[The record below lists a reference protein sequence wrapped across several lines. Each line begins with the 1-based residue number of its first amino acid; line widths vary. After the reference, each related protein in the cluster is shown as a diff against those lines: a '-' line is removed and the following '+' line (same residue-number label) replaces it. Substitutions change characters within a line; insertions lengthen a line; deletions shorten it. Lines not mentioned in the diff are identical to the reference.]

1 MNSHEPLEKMED
13 STSDK
18 GRRTDAP
25 IGRLAGRTAIVT
37 GASRGIG
44 RTIALEFARQGCA
57 VWLVATGSTALE
69 STASQI
75 KEEGGRAFA
84 HPFDV
89 TDRKSCFEA
98 VKRCESELGDV
109 EILVNAAGAH
119 IANRFLDYSAE
130 EFQRLLQVNLFGPL
144 HLMQAVLPGMQQ
156 RKYGKIVNIASTAGK
171 WASANQSAYNTSKHA
186 LVGLTRCVAIEAG
199 AFGVNVNAICPG
211 FVDTKMLEDAM
222 RAVATINSMGFED
235 FKASAM
241 NRVVFGRPVT
251 PQEVANL
258 AVYLASDE
266 SAGMTGQSI
275 ALDGGMLFV

>member
-1 MNSHEPLEKMED
+1 MED
-13 STSDK
+13 STSDR

-25 IGRLAGRTAIVT
+25 VGRLAGRTAIIT

-44 RTIALEFARQGCA
+44 QAIALEFARQGCA
-57 VWLVATGSTALE
+57 VLLVATGRAALE

-75 KEEGGRAFA
+75 EAEGGRALVQ
-84 HPFDV
+84 PFDV
-89 TDRKSCFEA
+89 TDRESCFDA
-98 VKRCESELGDV
+98 VKRCGSELGEV

-130 EFQRLLQVNLFGPL
+130 DFNRLLQVNLFGPL
-144 HLMQAVLPGMQQ
+144 HLMQAVLPAMQQ

-186 LVGLTRCVAIEAG
+186 LVGLTRCVALEAG
-199 AFGVNVNAICPG
+199 VFGVNVNAICPG
-211 FVDTKMLEDAM
+211 FVDTGMLEDAM
-222 RAVATINSMGFED
+222 RAVAAINNVGFED

-241 NRVVFGRPVT
+241 NRVVLGRPAT

-266 SAGMTGQSI
+266 AASMTGQSI
-275 ALDGGMLFV
+275 AVDGGMIFV

>member
-1 MNSHEPLEKMED
+1 MED
-13 STSDK
+13 STSDR

-44 RTIALEFARQGCA
+44 QTIALEFARQGCA
-57 VWLVATGSTALE
+57 VWLVATGHAALE
-69 STASQI
+69 NTASQI
-75 KEEGGRAFA
+75 KGEGGRAFA
-84 HPFDV
+84 QPFNV
-89 TDRKSCFEA
+89 TDRESCFDA
-98 VKRCESELGDV
+98 VKRCESELGEVD
-109 EILVNAAGAH
+109 ILVNAAGAH

-130 EFQRLLQVNLFGPL
+130 DFHRLLQVNLFGPL

-186 LVGLTRCVAIEAG
+186 LVGLTRCVAMEAG

-222 RAVATINSMGFED
+222 RAVATINNMGFED
-235 FKASAM
+235 FKAGAM

-258 AVYLASDE
+258 AVYLASDDAA
-266 SAGMTGQSI
+266 SMTGQSI

>member
-1 MNSHEPLEKMED
+1 MED
-13 STSDK
+13 STREI
-18 GRRTDAP
+18 GRRTDAR

-44 RTIALEFARQGCA
+44 QAIALEFARQGCA
-57 VWLVATGSTALE
+57 VSLVATGRVALE
-69 STASQI
+69 NTASQI
-75 KEEGGRAFA
+75 KGEGGRAFVQ
-84 HPFDV
+84 PFDV
-89 TDRKSCFEA
+89 TDRESCFGA
-98 VKRCESELGDV
+98 VKRCEAELGEV
-109 EILVNAAGAH
+109 EILVNAAGAY

-130 EFQRLLQVNLFGPL
+130 DFDRLLQVNLFGPL
-144 HLMQAVLPGMQQ
+144 HLMQATLPGMQE

-186 LVGLTRCVAIEAG
+186 LVGLTRCVAMEAG
-199 AFGVNVNAICPG
+199 ALGVNVNAICPG
-211 FVDTKMLEDAM
+211 FVDTKMLENAM

-241 NRVVFGRPVT
+241 NRVVLRRPVT

-266 SAGMTGQSI
+266 AASMTGQSI

>member
-1 MNSHEPLEKMED
+1 MED
-13 STSDK
+13 STSDR

-25 IGRLAGRTAIVT
+25 VGRLAGRTAIVT

-44 RTIALEFARQGCA
+44 QAIALEFARQGCA
-57 VWLVATGSTALE
+57 VSLVATGRAALE
-69 STASQI
+69 NTASQI
-75 KEEGGRAFA
+75 KGEGGRALVQ
-84 HPFDV
+84 PIDV
-89 TDRKSCFEA
+89 TDRESCFGA
-98 VKRCESELGDV
+98 VKRCESELGEV

-119 IANRFLDYSAE
+119 IAHRFLDYSAE
-130 EFQRLLQVNLFGPL
+130 DFNRLLQVNLFGPL

-186 LVGLTRCVAIEAG
+186 LVGLTRCVAMEAG

-211 FVDTKMLEDAM
+211 FVDTTMLEDAM
-222 RAVATINSMGFED
+222 RAVATINGMGFED

-241 NRVVFGRPVT
+241 SRVVLRRPVT

-266 SAGMTGQSI
+266 AASMTGQSV
-275 ALDGGMLFV
+275 ALDGGMIFV

>member
-1 MNSHEPLEKMED
+1 MED
-13 STSDK
+13 STTHR

-44 RTIALEFARQGCA
+44 QAIALEFARQGCA
-57 VWLVATGSTALE
+57 VSLVATGRAALE
-69 STASQI
+69 NTASQI
-75 KEEGGRAFA
+75 KEEGGRAVV

-89 TDRKSCFEA
+89 TDRESCFGA
-98 VKRCESELGDV
+98 VKRCESDLGEV

-119 IANRFLDYSAE
+119 IAHRFLDHSAE
-130 EFQRLLQVNLFGPL
+130 DFNRLLQVNLFGPL

-186 LVGLTRCVAIEAG
+186 LVGLTRCVAMEAG
-199 AFGVNVNAICPG
+199 ASGVNVNAICPG

-222 RAVATINSMGFED
+222 REVATINGIGFDD

-241 NRVVFGRPVT
+241 NRVVLRRPAT

-258 AVYLASDE
+258 AVYLASDDAA
-266 SAGMTGQSI
+266 SMTGQSI
-275 ALDGGMLFV
+275 ALDGGMIFV

>member
-1 MNSHEPLEKMED
+1 MED
-13 STSDK
+13 SASDR
-18 GRRTDAP
+18 GRRSDAP
-25 IGRLAGRTAIVT
+25 VGRLAGRTAIVT

-44 RTIALEFARQGCA
+44 QAIALEFARQGCA
-57 VWLVATGSTALE
+57 VSLVATGSAALE
-69 STASQI
+69 NTASQI
-75 KEEGGRAFA
+75 KAEGGRASVQ
-84 HPFDV
+84 PFDV
-89 TDRKSCFEA
+89 TDRESCFGA
-98 VKRCESELGDV
+98 VKQCESELGEV
-109 EILVNAAGAH
+109 EILVNAAGAYV
-119 IANRFLDYSAE
+119 ARRFQDYSAE
-130 EFQRLLQVNLFGPL
+130 DFNRLLQVNLFGPL

-186 LVGLTRCVAIEAG
+186 LVGLTRCVAMEAG

-211 FVDTKMLEDAM
+211 FVDTKMMEDAM
-222 RAVATINSMGFED
+222 RTVAAMNSMGFED

-241 NRVVFGRPVT
+241 NRVVLRRPVT

-266 SAGMTGQSI
+266 AASMTGQSI

>member
-1 MNSHEPLEKMED
+1 MEN
-13 STSDK
+13 STSDR

-44 RTIALEFARQGCA
+44 QAIALEFARQGCA
-57 VWLVATGSTALE
+57 VSLVATGRAALE
-69 STASQI
+69 NTASQI
-75 KEEGGRAFA
+75 KEQGGRAFVQ
-84 HPFDV
+84 PFDV
-89 TDRKSCFEA
+89 TDRESCFGA
-98 VKRCESELGDV
+98 VKRCESELGKV

-119 IANRFLDYSAE
+119 IAHRFLDYSAE
-130 EFQRLLQVNLFGPL
+130 DFNRLLQVNLFGPL

-186 LVGLTRCVAIEAG
+186 LVGLTRCVAMEAG
-199 AFGVNVNAICPG
+199 ALGVNVNAICPG

-222 RAVATINSMGFED
+222 REVATINGIGFDD

-241 NRVVFGRPVT
+241 NRVVLRRPAT

-258 AVYLASDE
+258 AVYLASDDAA
-266 SAGMTGQSI
+266 SMTGQSI
-275 ALDGGMLFV
+275 ALDGGMIFV

>member
-1 MNSHEPLEKMED
+1 MNSRDVTEMED
-13 STSDK
+13 STREIA
-18 GRRTDAP
+18 RRTDAR

-44 RTIALEFARQGCA
+44 QAIALEFARQGCA
-57 VWLVATGSTALE
+57 VSLVATGRVALE
-69 STASQI
+69 NTASQI
-75 KEEGGRAFA
+75 KGEGGRAFVQ
-84 HPFDV
+84 PFDV
-89 TDRKSCFEA
+89 TDRESCFGA
-98 VKRCESELGDV
+98 VKRCEAELGEV
-109 EILVNAAGAH
+109 EILVNAAGAY

-130 EFQRLLQVNLFGPL
+130 DFDRLLQVNLFGPL
-144 HLMQAVLPGMQQ
+144 HLMQATLPGMQE

-186 LVGLTRCVAIEAG
+186 LVGLTRCVAMEAG
-199 AFGVNVNAICPG
+199 ALGVNVNAICPG
-211 FVDTKMLEDAM
+211 FVDTKMLENAM
-222 RAVATINSMGFED
+222 RTVATINSMGFED

-241 NRVVFGRPVT
+241 NRVVLRRPVT

-266 SAGMTGQSI
+266 AASMTGQSI

>member
-1 MNSHEPLEKMED
+1 MED
-13 STSDK
+13 SRSDRT
-18 GRRTDAP
+18 RRNDAP

-44 RTIALEFARQGCA
+44 QAIALEFARDGCA
-57 VWLVATGSTALE
+57 VWLVATGRAALE

-75 KEEGGRAFA
+75 EGERGRAFV

-89 TDRKSCFEA
+89 TDRQSCFDTVE
-98 VKRCESELGDV
+98 RCEAEFGKV

-119 IANRFLDYSAE
+119 IAHRFLDYSAE
-130 EFQRLLQVNLFGPL
+130 DFQRLLEVNLFGPL

-186 LVGLTRCVAIEAG
+186 LVGLTRCVAMEAG
-199 AFGVNVNAICPG
+199 PFGVNVNAICPG
-211 FVDTKMLEDAM
+211 FVDTRMMEDAM
-222 RAVATINSMGFED
+222 RAVATINSMAFED

-241 NRVVFGRPVT
+241 NRVVLRRPVT

-266 SAGMTGQSI
+266 AASMMGQSI